1 MTVRTIVRQQY
12 QRLID
17 SATSCAGLRTLS
29 KGWMRTVRKA
39 LGMSGA
45 ELAKKP
51 MAQQSSEPSNG
62 GVCTDRPAQDSLLSE
77 VGGMAPAFWASHQR
91 NKLLM
96 LAVALIAVVGA
107 TAYAQVRLNAWNRP
121 FYNALTRKDMHAFID
136 QLGVFAELAGVLLVL
151 NVAQTW
157 LNLISAVVSR
167 EGLVNDLLNNWLSPR
182 RAFRLSNSGAMGA
195 NPDQRL
201 QADAQHL
208 TDLTAVLGTGLL
220 QSTLLLLLFIGV
232 LWGLSRGMFLPIA
245 GYRFAPPGYMVW
257 CALLYAGAASY
268 LSWRVGRPLIT
279 LDADHYAREA
289 ELRFGLVRVS
299 EAIESITLYG
309 GEADETRRLDA
320 IFETVLEV
328 SRRIVA
334 AVTRLTWVTA
344 GYGWFTI
351 VAPILVAA
359 PGFFSGD
366 MTFGELMMVIG
377 AFNQVQTSLRW
388 FVDNFSSIADW
399 RATLLRVAS
408 FRKAILTMDNLGLTA
423 SRIAFDEGDSP
434 SIRIDDLH
442 VATPSGCVMLSEP
455 HLDLRPGE
463 HILIVGER
471 AVGKTLLFR
480 AIGGLWP
487 WGSGRI
493 THPARQS
500 IAFIPTHA
508 YVPPG
513 VLRSSITYPHSADA
527 SNDAVI
533 AKALADVGLDRLK
546 PLLGKADRWDRE
558 LNDDE
563 KQRMAFARVI
573 LQRPRWVVIDN
584 ALDRVDPV
592 SRRRIEAIFTGPLVD
607 VGVINIGNAENDSGF
622 FTRTLRLATDPK
634 GLTFRPADA
643 AGALKREK

>member
-1 MTVRTIVRQQY
+1 MQEWARGDGSNSMAEQ
-12 QRLID
+12 
-17 SATSCAGLRTLS
+17 SNKPA
-29 KGWMRTVRKA
+29 
-39 LGMSGA
+39 SGA
-45 ELAKKP
+45 KSADNPTLGSLFSDLLW
-51 MAQQSSEPSNG
+51 MASG
-62 GVCTDRPAQDSLLSE
+62 
-77 VGGMAPAFWASHQR
+77 FWVSPQR

-96 LAVALIAVVGA
+96 LAGALIAVVGG
-107 TAYAQVRLNAWNRP
+107 TAYMQIRLNSWNRP
-121 FYNALTRKDMHAFID
+121 FYNALTNKDVPGFLS
-136 QLGVFAELAGVLLVL
+136 QLVVFGELAGILLVL
-151 NVAQTW
+151 NVAQMW
-157 LNLISAVVSR
+157 LNQTSKVVMR
-167 EGLVNDLLNNWLSPR
+167 QGLVDDLLSEWLKPK
-182 RAFRLSNSGAMGA
+182 RAFRLSNSGPIGA

-208 TDLTAVLGTGLL
+208 TDLSTELGIGLL

-299 EAIESITLYG
+299 EEIEGITLYG
-309 GEADETRRLDA
+309 GEADEKRRLDA
-320 IFETVLEV
+320 IFETVLDI
-328 SRRIVA
+328 SRRIVG

-533 AKALADVGLDRLK
+533 AKALADVGLDQIK

-607 VGVINIGNAENDSGF
+607 VGVINIGNAENDSGC